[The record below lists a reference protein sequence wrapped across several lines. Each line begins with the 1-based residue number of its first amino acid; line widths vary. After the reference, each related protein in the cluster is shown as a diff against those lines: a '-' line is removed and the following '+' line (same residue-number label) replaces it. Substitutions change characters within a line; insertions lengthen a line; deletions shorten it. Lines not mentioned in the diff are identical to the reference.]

1 LCDQGFFTY
10 NTNLVIT
17 LEDFSG
23 LPGHLDLSERE
34 GRQVEVVRLVQQE
47 DAVQRALQLVLG
59 RFNGA
64 VNIVGDLSQSFVLF
78 YHTLCIIL
86 LHALTYQD
94 PILRLLFAT
103 PAL

>member
-1 LCDQGFFTY
+1 VTQGFFTF

-59 RFNGA
+59 W

-78 YHTLCIIL
+78 YRTLCIIL